1 MDKLNL
7 NNLPDDLGNNY
18 LILISNKNIDINSL
32 DEELNSSGVVTG
44 LVDEYVYLSN
54 SDDFVSLL
62 IKMDEDSRIDESKL
76 NSKINDSM
84 YICDP
89 KNYMQMSSLYSFQKI
104 NSELDDKEFDTSDR
118 SYGYNDIKVM
128 MKILNKSE
136 IKVVMIVPF
145 VSSDVVLSQISST
158 FSKMFHLLYGSDI
171 VEDSVPDQISSIAL
185 RFILP
190 FDKIASKGRRSFDM
204 IINQLLSIIN
214 MDRYSSLEYLSLN
227 DKVRSLL
234 N

>member
-7 NNLPDDLGNNY
+7 NNLPDDLDNNY

-89 KNYMQMSSLYSFQKI
+89 KNYMRMSSLYSFQKI
-104 NSELDDKEFDTSDR
+104 NSELDNKEFDTSDR

-171 VEDSVPDQISSIAL
+171 VEDSVPDQMSSIAL

>member
-7 NNLPDDLGNNY
+7 NNLPDDLDNNY

-44 LVDEYVYLSN
+44 LVDEYVYLSE

-62 IKMDEDSRIDESKL
+62 IRMDEDSRIDESKL

-84 YICDP
+84 YICDS
-89 KNYMQMSSLYSFQKI
+89 KNYMQMSSLYSSSKESDKI
-104 NSELDDKEFDTSDR
+104 GSEEFDTSDR
-118 SYGYNDIKVM
+118 SYGYNDMKVIM
-128 MKILNKSE
+128 RVLNESE

-171 VEDSVPDQISSIAL
+171 VEDSVPDQMSSIAL

>member
-7 NNLPDDLGNNY
+7 NNLPDDLDNNY

-104 NSELDDKEFDTSDR
+104 NSEIIKSLIHQIDHTDTT
-118 SYGYNDIKVM
+118 I
-128 MKILNKSE
+128 
-136 IKVVMIVPF
+136 
-145 VSSDVVLSQISST
+145 
-158 FSKMFHLLYGSDI
+158 
-171 VEDSVPDQISSIAL
+171 
-185 RFILP
+185 
-190 FDKIASKGRRSFDM
+190 
-204 IINQLLSIIN
+204 
-214 MDRYSSLEYLSLN
+214 
-227 DKVRSLL
+227 
-234 N
+234 